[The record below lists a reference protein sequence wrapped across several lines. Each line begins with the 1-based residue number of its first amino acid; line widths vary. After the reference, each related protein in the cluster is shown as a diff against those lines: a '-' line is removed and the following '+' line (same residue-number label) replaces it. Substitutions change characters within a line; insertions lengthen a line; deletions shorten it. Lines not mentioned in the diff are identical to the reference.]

1 MGGATRP
8 ASGKMQCSYTISKG
22 SQTARITL
30 MSVSLC
36 HKNPDARR
44 VAPISACVW
53 CLRLVV
59 VFFADFINASP
70 NQLAQLTDFQYAL
83 CDGAKKVTKSG
94 NEQTLCMSNLYQNPV
109 TNHNTRIYGTNNYTF
124 IAIRGIILYGLFH
137 QSPGFMQ
144 SVPQTM
150 PVVII

>member
-1 MGGATRP
+1 MGATRP
-8 ASGKMQCSYTISKG
+8 AGKMQGSYTISKG

-59 VFFADFINASP
+59 AFFADFVNASP
-70 NQLAQLTDFQYAL
+70 YQLTQLTDFQYAL
-83 CDGAKKVTKSG
+83 CDGAKNVTKSG
-94 NEQTLCMSNLYQNPV
+94 NEQRFVCL
-109 TNHNTRIYGTNNYTF
+109 IYIKIQLQTIIQGFTEQT
-124 IAIRGIILYGLFH
+124 IIR
-137 QSPGFMQ
+137 S
-144 SVPQTM
+144 
-150 PVVII
+150 